1 MGLLASNTISENR
14 RIVFLSIAGVK
25 REGEDSSPPAAWWQQ
40 WLQVNELS
48 KYKRPILCLNDV
60 ICYRRLPKRAKRQP
74 CHDPHRPLMHPPA
87 PPVLDLKRGPVISN
101 SESLWSLKWRVFA
114 VHVWE
119 WEWRQEMW
127 HPNSTFTKT
136 NSATNKQAISTW
148 KKTRSKL
155 RSKWGWKR
163 SLHFLKQ
170 CKIKFLISCLH
181 QHRSS
186 SVFLSDNKYKYHD
199 LIKALNPD
207 IKMTKRKG
215 ITSKEG
221 TIRKSLVHVEKCF
234 VAERHFRQVLLAVLR
249 LLTEADTCS
258 DETVRI
264 MKPEC
269 TQSMW

>member
-1 MGLLASNTISENR
+1 MASRNVTSKFYIYQDKLSDKQASN
-14 RIVFLSIAGVK
+14 
-25 REGEDSSPPAAWWQQ
+25 
-40 WLQVNELS
+40 
-48 KYKRPILCLNDV
+48 LNMKKEKDKEEV
-60 ICYRRLPKRAKRQP
+60 EIKMRMEK
-74 CHDPHRPLMHPPA
+74 
-87 PPVLDLKRGPVISN
+87 
-101 SESLWSLKWRVFA
+101 E
-114 VHVWE
+114 
-119 WEWRQEMW
+119 
-127 HPNSTFTKT
+127 STF
-136 NSATNKQAISTW
+136 
-148 KKTRSKL
+148 
-155 RSKWGWKR
+155 
-163 SLHFLKQ
+163 LKHS
-170 CKIKFLISCLH
+170 KIKILISCLH